1 MMKISDPIMFGHVVT
16 AFFEP
21 VFTKYASDFASVG
34 INPNNGF
41 NDVLEKVNS
50 PILRPRPRHC
60 HITGFGLSGCWVCCN
75 DILGVQLLVR
85 RFNCV
90 PTQCCVL
97 CAVFGRRNAWC

>member
-41 NDVLEKVNS
+41 NDVLEKVGVVV
-50 PILRPRPRHC
+50 LTC
-60 HITGFGLSGCWVCCN
+60 LWVCWTEW
-75 DILGVQLLVR
+75 VR
-85 RFNCV
+85 
-90 PTQCCVL
+90 CVL
-97 CAVFGRRNAWC
+97 K

>member
-1 MMKISDPIMFGHVVT
+1 MKISDPIMFGHVVT

-50 PILRPRPRHC
+50 PILRPRPRPC
-60 HITGFGLSGCWVCCN
+60 CINGFGRVFLSGCWVNCD
-75 DILGVQLLVR
+75 DILRVQLLVR
-85 RFNCV
+85 WHHCV
-90 PTQCCVL
+90 FRSCCV
-97 CAVFGRRNAWC
+97 W